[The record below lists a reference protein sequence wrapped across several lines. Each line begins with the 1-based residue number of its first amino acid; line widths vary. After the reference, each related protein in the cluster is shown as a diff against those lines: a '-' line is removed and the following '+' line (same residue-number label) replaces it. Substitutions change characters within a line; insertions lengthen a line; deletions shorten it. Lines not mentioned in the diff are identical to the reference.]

1 MQYNIELHNDLI
13 AAFDEIQMPRSEYEL
28 RKFVI
33 ESQDTPAKAYAH
45 CVLELSNKYDNL
57 RLANIDVQ
65 IKEHEIADLEA
76 KSDKISM
83 LEAQKKRIE
92 LEQTNRARLGA
103 LREFEALYRIWNEF
117 EHKYTRAE
125 IDADQPEYWSR
136 RISRQA
142 NNDMVAT
149 GRVSPS
155 NVDALHMIG
164 KASVPALDVV
174 RDVERR
180 YLENGNVKI
189 LLAVATQEQA
199 VNGLPCLDGLDL
211 PNNFQ
216 FKILNVHGRTIDDAY
231 DYAVQEAIKDDA
243 DFLFTVEDDTFPQK
257 DAIVRLM
264 QYAINDPLGVYGAW
278 YPKRT
283 KTRQGTAIVLKNGK
297 REFLD
302 DDGQMHEV
310 YTIPMGCTVYP
321 MSLFYKVP
329 RPWFVTTNVMTQ
341 DSFLSQLAR
350 EAGYTLYVDTAIK
363 CKHID
368 RETKEIFE

>member
-1 MQYNIELHNDLI
+1 MEHNIELHNDLI
-13 AAFDEIQMPRSEYEL
+13 AAFDEIQMPRTEYEL

-65 IKEHEIADLEA
+65 IKEHEIAELEA
-76 KSDKISM
+76 KKDKISK

-92 LEQTNRARLGA
+92 LEQTNRARVGA

-117 EHKYTRAE
+117 PHKYTRAE
-125 IDADQPEYWSR
+125 IDADQPEYWDK
-136 RISRQA
+136 RIARQA
-142 NNDMVAT
+142 NNDMISS
-149 GRVSPS
+149 GRVSAS
-155 NVDALHMIG
+155 NVDALRMIG

-180 YLENGNVKI
+180 YLENGNVKV
-189 LLAVATQEQA
+189 LLVVATQEQA
-199 VNGLPCLDGLDL
+199 VDGLPCLDGLEL
-211 PNNFQ
+211 PNNYQ

-243 DFLFTVEDDTFPQK
+243 DFMLTVEDDTFPQA

-264 QYAINDPLGVYGAW
+264 QYAVNDPMGVYGAW

-283 KTRQGTAIVLKNGK
+283 KTRQGTSIVLKNGK

-350 EAGYTLYVDTAIK
+350 EAGYKLYVDTAIK

-368 RETKEIFE
+368 RETKEIYE

>member
-33 ESQDTPAKAYAH
+33 ESQDTQAKAYAH

-57 RLANIDVQ
+57 RFANIDVQ
-65 IKEHEIADLEA
+65 IKEHEIADLEI
-76 KSDKISM
+76 KGDKISM

-92 LEQTNRARLGA
+92 LEQTNRARVGA

-155 NVDALHMIG
+155 NVDALRMIG

-199 VNGLPCLDGLDL
+199 VDGLPCLEGLDL
-211 PNNFQ
+211 PNNYQ

-264 QYAINDPLGVYGAW
+264 QYAVSDPLGVYGAW

-283 KTRQGTAIVLKNGK
+283 KTRQGTAIVMKNGK

-341 DSFLSQLAR
+341 DSFVSQLAR
-350 EAGYTLYVDTAIK
+350 EAGYKLYVDTAIK

>member
-1 MQYNIELHNDLI
+1 LQYNIELHNDLI

-76 KSDKISM
+76 KGDKISM

-125 IDADQPEYWSR
+125 IDADQPEYWNR

-199 VNGLPCLDGLDL
+199 VNGLPCLDGLDI

-283 KTRQGTAIVLKNGK
+283 KTRQGTSIVLKNGK

-350 EAGYTLYVDTAIK
+350 EAGYKLYVDTAIK

>member
-1 MQYNIELHNDLI
+1 MQHNIELHNDLI
-13 AAFDEIQMPRSEYEL
+13 AAFDEIQMPRTEYEL

-65 IKEHEIADLEA
+65 IKEHEIAELEA
-76 KSDKISM
+76 KKDKISK

-92 LEQTNRARLGA
+92 LEQTNRARVGA
-103 LREFEALYRIWNEF
+103 LREFEALYRIWHEF
-117 EHKYTRAE
+117 PHKYTRAE
-125 IDADQPEYWSR
+125 IDADQPEYWDK
-136 RISRQA
+136 RIARQA
-142 NNDMVAT
+142 NNDMISS
-149 GRVSPS
+149 GRVSAS
-155 NVDALHMIG
+155 NVDALRMIG

-180 YLENGNVKI
+180 YLENGNVKV
-189 LLAVATQEQA
+189 LLVVATQEQA
-199 VNGLPCLDGLDL
+199 VDGLPCLDGLEL
-211 PNNFQ
+211 PNNYQ

-243 DFLFTVEDDTFPQK
+243 DFMLTVEDDTFPQA

-264 QYAINDPLGVYGAW
+264 QYAVNDPMGVYGAW

-283 KTRQGTAIVLKNGK
+283 KTRQGTSIVLKNGK

-350 EAGYTLYVDTAIK
+350 EAGYKLYVDTAIK

-368 RETKEIFE
+368 RETKEIYE

>member
-1 MQYNIELHNDLI
+1 
-13 AAFDEIQMPRSEYEL
+13 
-28 RKFVI
+28 
-33 ESQDTPAKAYAH
+33 
-45 CVLELSNKYDNL
+45 VLELSNKYDNL

-65 IKEHEIADLEA
+65 IKEHEIAELEA
-76 KSDKISM
+76 KKDKISK

-92 LEQTNRARLGA
+92 LEQTNRARVGA

-117 EHKYTRAE
+117 PHKYTRAE
-125 IDADQPEYWSR
+125 IDADQPEYWDK
-136 RISRQA
+136 RIARQS
-142 NNDMVAT
+142 NNDMISS
-149 GRVSPS
+149 GRVSAS
-155 NVDALHMIG
+155 NVDALRMIG

-180 YLENGNVKI
+180 YLENGNVKV
-189 LLAVATQEQA
+189 LLVVATQEQA
-199 VNGLPCLDGLDL
+199 VDGLPCLDGLEL
-211 PNNFQ
+211 PNNYQ

-243 DFLFTVEDDTFPQK
+243 DFMVTVEDDTFPQA

-264 QYAINDPLGVYGAW
+264 QYAVNDPMGVYGAW

-283 KTRQGTAIVLKNGK
+283 KTRQGTSIVLKNGK

-350 EAGYTLYVDTAIK
+350 EAGYKLYVDTAIK

-368 RETKEIFE
+368 RETKEIYE

>member
-33 ESQDTPAKAYAH
+33 ESQDTQAKAYAH

-57 RLANIDVQ
+57 RFANIDVQ
-65 IKEHEIADLEA
+65 IKEHEIADLEI
-76 KSDKISM
+76 KGDKISM

-92 LEQTNRARLGA
+92 LEQTNRARVGA

-155 NVDALHMIG
+155 NVDALRMIG

-199 VNGLPCLDGLDL
+199 VDGLPCLEVLDL
-211 PNNFQ
+211 PNNYQ

-264 QYAINDPLGVYGAW
+264 QYAVSDPLGVYGAW

-283 KTRQGTAIVLKNGK
+283 KTRQGTAIVMKNGK

-341 DSFLSQLAR
+341 DSFVSQLAR
-350 EAGYTLYVDTAIK
+350 EAGYKLYVDTAIK

>member
-1 MQYNIELHNDLI
+1 MQHNIELHNDLI
-13 AAFDEIQMPRSEYEL
+13 AAFDEIQMPRTEYEL

-65 IKEHEIADLEA
+65 IKEHEIAELEA
-76 KSDKISM
+76 KKDKISK

-92 LEQTNRARLGA
+92 LEQTNRARVGA
-103 LREFEALYRIWNEF
+103 LREFEALYRIWHEF
-117 EHKYTRAE
+117 PHKYTRAE
-125 IDADQPEYWSR
+125 IDADQPEYWDK
-136 RISRQA
+136 RIARQS
-142 NNDMVAT
+142 NNDMISS
-149 GRVSPS
+149 GRVSAS
-155 NVDALHMIG
+155 NVDALRMIG

-180 YLENGNVKI
+180 YLENGNVKV
-189 LLAVATQEQA
+189 LLVVATQEQA
-199 VNGLPCLDGLDL
+199 VDGLPCLDGLEL
-211 PNNFQ
+211 PNNYQ

-243 DFLFTVEDDTFPQK
+243 DFMLTVEDDTFPQA

-264 QYAINDPLGVYGAW
+264 QYAVNDPMGVYGAW

-283 KTRQGTAIVLKNGK
+283 KTRQGTSIVLKNGK

-350 EAGYTLYVDTAIK
+350 EAGYKLYVDTAIK

-368 RETKEIFE
+368 RETKEIYE

>member
-1 MQYNIELHNDLI
+1 MEHNIELHNDLI
-13 AAFDEIQMPRSEYEL
+13 AAFDEIQMPRTEYEL

-65 IKEHEIADLEA
+65 IKEHEIAELEA
-76 KSDKISM
+76 KKDKISK

-92 LEQTNRARLGA
+92 LEQTNRARVGA
-103 LREFEALYRIWNEF
+103 LREFEALYRIWHEF
-117 EHKYTRAE
+117 PHKYTRAE
-125 IDADQPEYWSR
+125 IDADQPEYWDK
-136 RISRQA
+136 RIARQA
-142 NNDMVAT
+142 NNDMISS
-149 GRVSPS
+149 GRVSAS
-155 NVDALHMIG
+155 NVDALRMIG

-180 YLENGNVKI
+180 YLENGNVKV
-189 LLAVATQEQA
+189 LLVVATQEQA
-199 VNGLPCLDGLDL
+199 VDGLPCLDGLEL
-211 PNNFQ
+211 PNNYQ

-243 DFLFTVEDDTFPQK
+243 DFMLTVEDDTFPQA

-264 QYAINDPLGVYGAW
+264 QYAVNDPMGVYGAW

-283 KTRQGTAIVLKNGK
+283 KTRQGTSIVLKNGK

-350 EAGYTLYVDTAIK
+350 EAGYKLYVDTAIK

-368 RETKEIFE
+368 RETKEIYE

>member
-1 MQYNIELHNDLI
+1 MQFNIQLHNDLI

-33 ESQDTPAKAYAH
+33 ESQDTQAKAYAH
-45 CVLELSNKYDNL
+45 CVLELSNKYDAL

-65 IKEHEIADLEA
+65 IKEHEIEELEA
-76 KSDKISM
+76 KKDTVSM
-83 LEAQKKRIE
+83 LEASKKKIE

-103 LREFEALYRIWNEF
+103 LREFEALYRIWQEF
-117 EHKYTRAE
+117 PKHYTRAE
-125 IDADQPEYWSR
+125 IDADQPDYWNK
-136 RISRQA
+136 RIARQA
-142 NNDMVAT
+142 NSDMQST
-149 GRVSPS
+149 GRVSSS
-155 NVDALHMIG
+155 NLDALRMIG
-164 KASVPALDVV
+164 KSSVPALDVV
-174 RDVERR
+174 RDVEKR

-189 LLAVATQEQA
+189 LLCVATEEQA
-199 VNGLPCLDGLDL
+199 INGLPCLEGLDI
-211 PNNFQ
+211 PNNYQ
-216 FKILNVHGRTIDDAY
+216 FKLLNVHGRTIDDAY
-231 DYAVQEAIKDDA
+231 DYAVQQAIQDDA
-243 DFLFTVEDDTFPQK
+243 DYLFTIEDDTFPQS

-264 QYAINDPLGVYGAW
+264 QYAISNPLGVYGAW

-283 KTRQGTAIVLKNGK
+283 KTRQGTAIVLKDGK
-297 REFLD
+297 REFLN

-341 DSFLSQLAR
+341 DSFISQLAR
-350 EAGYTLYVDTAIK
+350 EAGYKLYVDTSIK

-368 RETKEIFE
+368 RKTQEIFE

>member
-1 MQYNIELHNDLI
+1 MEHNIELHNDLI
-13 AAFDEIQMPRSEYEL
+13 AAFDEIQMPRTEYEL

-65 IKEHEIADLEA
+65 IKEHEIAELEA
-76 KSDKISM
+76 KKDKISK

-92 LEQTNRARLGA
+92 LEQTNRARVGA
-103 LREFEALYRIWNEF
+103 LREFEALYRIWHEF
-117 EHKYTRAE
+117 PHKYTRAE
-125 IDADQPEYWSR
+125 IDSDQPEYWDK
-136 RISRQA
+136 RIARQA
-142 NNDMVAT
+142 NNDMISS
-149 GRVSPS
+149 GRVSAS
-155 NVDALHMIG
+155 NVDALRMIG

-180 YLENGNVKI
+180 YLENGNVKV
-189 LLAVATQEQA
+189 LLVVATQEQA
-199 VNGLPCLDGLDL
+199 VDGLPCLDGLEL
-211 PNNFQ
+211 PNNYQ

-243 DFLFTVEDDTFPQK
+243 DFMVTVEDDTFPQA

-264 QYAINDPLGVYGAW
+264 QYAVNDPMGVYGAW

-283 KTRQGTAIVLKNGK
+283 KTRQGTSIVLKNGK

-350 EAGYTLYVDTAIK
+350 EAGYKLYVDTAIK

-368 RETKEIFE
+368 RETKEIYE

>member
-1 MQYNIELHNDLI
+1 MEHNIELHNDLI
-13 AAFDEIQMPRSEYEL
+13 AAFDEIQMPRTEYEL

-65 IKEHEIADLEA
+65 IKEHEIAELEA
-76 KSDKISM
+76 KKDKISK

-92 LEQTNRARLGA
+92 LEQTNRARVGA

-117 EHKYTRAE
+117 PHKYTRAE
-125 IDADQPEYWSR
+125 IDSDQPEYWDK
-136 RISRQA
+136 RIARQA
-142 NNDMVAT
+142 NNDMISS
-149 GRVSPS
+149 GRVSAS
-155 NVDALHMIG
+155 NVDALRMIG

-180 YLENGNVKI
+180 YLENGNVKV
-189 LLAVATQEQA
+189 LLVVATQEQA
-199 VNGLPCLDGLDL
+199 VDGLPCLDGLEL
-211 PNNFQ
+211 PNNYQ

-243 DFLFTVEDDTFPQK
+243 DFMLTVEDDTFPQA

-264 QYAINDPLGVYGAW
+264 QYAVNDPMAVYGAW

-283 KTRQGTAIVLKNGK
+283 KTRQGTSIVLKNGK

-350 EAGYTLYVDTAIK
+350 EAGYKLYVDTAIK

-368 RETKEIFE
+368 RETKEIYE

>member
-1 MQYNIELHNDLI
+1 MQHDIELHNDLI
-13 AAFDEIQMPRSEYEL
+13 SAFDEIQMPRTEYEL

-65 IKEHEIADLEA
+65 IKEHEIADLEV
-76 KSDKISM
+76 KGDKISM
-83 LEAQKKRIE
+83 LEAQKKLIE
-92 LEQTNRARLGA
+92 LEQTNRARVGA
-103 LREFEALYRIWNEF
+103 LREFEALYRIWHEF
-117 EHKYTRAE
+117 PHKYTRAE
-125 IDADQPEYWSR
+125 IDADQPEYWDK
-136 RISRQA
+136 RIARQA
-142 NNDMVAT
+142 NNDMISS
-149 GRVSPS
+149 GRVSAS
-155 NVDALHMIG
+155 NVDALRMIG

-180 YLENGNVKI
+180 YLENGNVKV
-189 LLAVATQEQA
+189 LLVVATQEQA
-199 VNGLPCLDGLDL
+199 VNGLPCLDNLEL
-211 PNNFQ
+211 PHNYQ

-243 DFLFTVEDDTFPQK
+243 DFMLTVEDDTFPQA
-257 DAIVRLM
+257 DAIMRLM
-264 QYAINDPLGVYGAW
+264 QYAVNDPMGVYGAW

-329 RPWFVTTNVMTQ
+329 RPWFITTNVMTQ

-368 RETKEIFE
+368 RETKEIYE

>member
-1 MQYNIELHNDLI
+1 MEHNIELHNDLI
-13 AAFDEIQMPRSEYEL
+13 AAFDEIQMPRTEYEL

-65 IKEHEIADLEA
+65 IKEHEIAELEA
-76 KSDKISM
+76 KKDKISK
-83 LEAQKKRIE
+83 LEAHKKRIE
-92 LEQTNRARLGA
+92 LEQTNRARVGA
-103 LREFEALYRIWNEF
+103 LREFEALYRIWHEF
-117 EHKYTRAE
+117 PHKYTRAE
-125 IDADQPEYWSR
+125 IDADQPEYWDK
-136 RISRQA
+136 RIARQA
-142 NNDMVAT
+142 NNDMISS
-149 GRVSPS
+149 GRVSAS
-155 NVDALHMIG
+155 NVDALRMIG

-180 YLENGNVKI
+180 YLENGNVKV
-189 LLAVATQEQA
+189 LLVVATQEQA
-199 VNGLPCLDGLDL
+199 VDGLPCLDGLEL
-211 PNNFQ
+211 PNNYQ

-243 DFLFTVEDDTFPQK
+243 DFMLTVEDDTFPQA

-264 QYAINDPLGVYGAW
+264 QYAVNDPMGVYGAW

-283 KTRQGTAIVLKNGK
+283 KTRQGTSIVLKNGK

-350 EAGYTLYVDTAIK
+350 EAGYKLYVDTAIK

-368 RETKEIFE
+368 RETKEIYE

>member
-1 MQYNIELHNDLI
+1 MEHNIELHNDLI
-13 AAFDEIQMPRSEYEL
+13 AAFDEIQMPRTEYEL

-65 IKEHEIADLEA
+65 IKEHEIAELEA
-76 KSDKISM
+76 KKDKISK

-92 LEQTNRARLGA
+92 LEQTNRARVGA

-117 EHKYTRAE
+117 PHKYTRAE
-125 IDADQPEYWSR
+125 IDADQPEYWDK
-136 RISRQA
+136 RIARQA
-142 NNDMVAT
+142 NNDMISS
-149 GRVSPS
+149 GRVSAS
-155 NVDALHMIG
+155 NVDALRMIG

-180 YLENGNVKI
+180 YLENGNVKV
-189 LLAVATQEQA
+189 LLVVATQEQA
-199 VNGLPCLDGLDL
+199 VDGLPCLDGLEL
-211 PNNFQ
+211 PNNYQ

-243 DFLFTVEDDTFPQK
+243 DFMVTVEDDTFPQA

-264 QYAINDPLGVYGAW
+264 QYAVNDPMGVYGAW

-283 KTRQGTAIVLKNGK
+283 KTRQGTSIVLKNGK

-350 EAGYTLYVDTAIK
+350 EAGYKLYVDTAIK

-368 RETKEIFE
+368 RETKEIYE

>member
-1 MQYNIELHNDLI
+1 MQYKIELHNDLI

-65 IKEHEIADLEA
+65 IKEHEIADLEV
-76 KSDKISM
+76 KGDKISM

-125 IDADQPEYWSR
+125 IDADQPEYWNR

-199 VNGLPCLDGLDL
+199 VNGLPCLDGLDI

-264 QYAINDPLGVYGAW
+264 QYAVNDPLGVYGAW

-283 KTRQGTAIVLKNGK
+283 KTRQGTSIVLKNGK

>member
-76 KSDKISM
+76 KGDKIAM

-350 EAGYTLYVDTAIK
+350 EAGYKLYVDTAIK

>member
-76 KSDKISM
+76 KGDKISM

-125 IDADQPEYWSR
+125 IDADQPEYWNR

-199 VNGLPCLDGLDL
+199 VNGLPCLDGLDI

-283 KTRQGTAIVLKNGK
+283 KTRQGTSIVLKNGK

-350 EAGYTLYVDTAIK
+350 EAGYKLYVDTAIK

>member
-45 CVLELSNKYDNL
+45 CVLELFNKYDNL

-76 KSDKISM
+76 KGDKISM

-155 NVDALHMIG
+155 NVDALRMIG
-164 KASVPALDVV
+164 KASIPALDVV

-264 QYAINDPLGVYGAW
+264 QYAINDPQGVYGAW

-283 KTRQGTAIVLKNGK
+283 KTRQGTAIVLKNNK

-350 EAGYTLYVDTAIK
+350 EAGYKLYVDTNIK